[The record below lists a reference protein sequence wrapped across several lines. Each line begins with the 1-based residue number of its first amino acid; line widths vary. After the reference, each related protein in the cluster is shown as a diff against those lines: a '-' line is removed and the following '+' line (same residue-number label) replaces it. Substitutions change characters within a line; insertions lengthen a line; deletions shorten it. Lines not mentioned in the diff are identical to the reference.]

1 MNAVIKRDDQSLAL
15 PEIMSLGDV
24 FTKSGYF
31 RDVREQA
38 QAVVKILYGRELG
51 FSPVV
56 SMMGIHV
63 IEGKPALSANLMGA
77 MVKRSGRYDYR
88 VTKLTDTEC
97 TLDFT
102 QDGQAVGQSTFTM
115 QDAQK
120 ARVIRDGSGW
130 TKYPRNMLFARA
142 LSNGVK
148 LFCPELSACPIYVPE
163 ELGAE
168 VNEEGAVIS
177 APSNLPEPKR
187 TSEVRTFG
195 KPPVSGSV
203 DDTQNLVKEPSSNN
217 ADPGTVADPE
227 LVDDLKA
234 SIDYISVGQQKNFHK
249 QFREEFIKHHP
260 DLSTKADDY
269 CYQWLTEKGFRDKN
283 KLPSAAVIPQ
293 AGWFKIRDAA
303 LEYAKT
309 LNSPRCTHNS
319 NCPVHFGE
327 CK

>member
-77 MVKRSGRYDYR
+77 MVKRSGKYDYR
-88 VTKLTDTEC
+88 VTKLTDVEC

-102 QDGQAVGQSTFTM
+102 QDGQPVGQSSFTM

-177 APSNLPEPKR
+177 APSTNNPPEPKR
-187 TSEVRTFG
+187 TTEVRTFG

-203 DDTQNLVKEPSSNN
+203 DDTQTLVKEPSSNG

-227 LVDDLKA
+227 LVEDLKA
-234 SIDYISVGQQKNFHK
+234 SIEYIDINKQKNFHK
-249 QFREEFIKHHP
+249 ECRSAVREQRKN
-260 DLSTKADDY
+260 DADILT
-269 CYQWLTEKGFRDKN
+269 YQWLTDHKYVDAN
-283 KLPSAAVIPQ
+283 KLPTAAMIPA
-293 AGWFKIRDAA
+293 AGWIEVRKKAVDW
-303 LEYAKT
+303 LKQQ
-309 LNSPRCTHNS
+309 
-319 NCPVHFGE
+319 
-327 CK
+327 